1 MKRAQWRNHVGL
13 PILLMTAILSTAVT
27 PAAMSAGLRPVG
39 PAEMDCQ
46 TVTPA
51 TAATSALAQSDARR
65 AAARVQPQV
74 AAHGEI
80 TGRTVTGRTVA
91 GREISIVLPVESFV
105 APAAGDL
112 VLYTRHS
119 VAIGSEVRALNLASG
134 CDILLAAPAQTV
146 RSAILDQSAT
156 HVYVHS
162 VTRGARADA
171 GVTRYELA
179 SGKSSRALAP
189 VRPPAG
195 FGPIFGTDLRWSV
208 AGDRL
213 AVQSCGFSRCLTRVL
228 KTATGKVT
236 TYAELVQG
244 AFIGVTDA
252 HLITFGQC
260 PGLPCAVLSTDL
272 ATGSVS
278 VLAPEGFSAQLK
290 ASGKGTA
297 IVSIETSAGAVE
309 VVQ

>member
-1 MKRAQWRNHVGL
+1 MKRARWRNRVGL
-13 PILLMTAILSTAVT
+13 PALLMTALMSTAVT
-27 PAAMSAGLRPVG
+27 PAAMSAGLRP
-39 PAEMDCQ
+39 AEPVAIDCQ

-51 TAATSALAQSDARR
+51 TAATSANARPDGR
-65 AAARVQPQV
+65 RVAARVLPQI
-74 AAHGEI
+74 AGSGQL
-80 TGRTVTGRTVA
+80 TGRTITGRTVA
-91 GREISIVLPVESFV
+91 GREISISLPVESFV
-105 APAAGDL
+105 APAVGDM

-119 VAIGSEVRALNLASG
+119 VATGSEVRALNLASG
-134 CDILLAAPAQTV
+134 CDILLAAPAHIV

-156 HVYVHS
+156 HIYVHS

-179 SGKSSRALAP
+179 SGNSTQALAP
-189 VRPPAG
+189 VRLRAG

-208 AGDRL
+208 AGNSL

-228 KTATGKVT
+228 EATSGKVA
-236 TYAELVQG
+236 TYTVGQG
-244 AFIGVTDA
+244 AFIGLTDA

-290 ASGKGTA
+290 ASGNGTA
-297 IVSIETSAGAVE
+297 IVSIETSAGVVE